1 MKRAGALLSLGGAV
15 TALIVSAGCGPK
27 RVEALPRPPIPDVVQ
42 VVLLSDPESTAP
54 TAVTVTGKPGTVAL
68 TNPTESTTVFSNRPP
83 MPRVRMDEAEIQRQ
97 FGALLADLPEAPR
110 HFNLYFREA
119 TSDLTEE
126 SRAILPDIL
135 TAVRARKVPEITVIG
150 HTDTTGST
158 ASNYQLGFE
167 RAQGVRAL
175 LLKAGLDA
183 SLVDVESHGEADLL
197 RSTPDNTDEP
207 RNRRVEITI
216 R

>member
-1 MKRAGALLSLGGAV
+1 MKGTGAAPLICSAALALAGAS
-15 TALIVSAGCGPK
+15 GCGPK
-27 RVEALPRPPIPDVVQ
+27 RVATPNPSRLE
-42 VVLLSDPESTAP
+42 VVLLPDAESTAP
-54 TAVTVTGKPGTVAL
+54 SSVAVTAKSGNATL
-68 TNPTESTTVFSNRPP
+68 TTPYHSTTVIADRPP
-83 MPRVRMDEAEIQRQ
+83 TAPVKRDEAEIRRE
-97 FGALLADLPEAPR
+97 FGALLAELPETPR

-135 TAVRARKVPEITVIG
+135 TAVKTRKVPEVTVIG

-158 ASNYQLGFE
+158 ASNYQLGLD
-167 RAQGVRAL
+167 RAQAVRAL

>member
-1 MKRAGALLSLGGAV
+1 VKRTGAAALIRSAAIALLA
-15 TALIVSAGCGPK
+15 SAGCAPK
-27 RVEALPRPPIPDVVQ
+27 RAAPPPPDPSRLE
-42 VVLLSDPESTAP
+42 VVLLPD
-54 TAVTVTGKPGTVAL
+54 
-68 TNPTESTTVFSNRPP
+68 TESTTPSSIAVTGKSGNAALTAPYESTTVIADRPP
-83 MPRVRMDEAEIQRQ
+83 TAPVKRDEAEIRREY
-97 FGALLADLPEAPR
+97 GALLAELPETPR

-135 TAVRARKVPEITVIG
+135 TAVKAWKAPEVTVIG

-158 ASNYQLGFE
+158 ASNYQLGLE
-167 RAQGVRAL
+167 RAQSVRGL

-183 SLVDVESHGEADLL
+183 SLVEAESHGEADLL

>member
-1 MKRAGALLSLGGAV
+1 MKRNVAPTLICSAAIALLA
-15 TALIVSAGCGPK
+15 SAGCAPK
-27 RVEALPRPPIPDVVQ
+27 RVATPPPDPSRVE
-42 VVLLSDPESTAP
+42 VVLLPDGESTAP
-54 TAVTVTGKPGTVAL
+54 SSVAVTGKAGNAAL
-68 TNPTESTTVFSNRPP
+68 TAPYESTTVSAGRPP
-83 MPRVRMDEAEIQRQ
+83 TAPVKRDEAEIRRE
-97 FGALLADLPEAPR
+97 FGAILAELPEAPR
-110 HFNLYFREA
+110 HFNLYFMEA

-135 TAVRARKVPEITVIG
+135 TAVKTRKVPELTVIG
-150 HTDTTGST
+150 HTDTTGNT
-158 ASNYQLGFE
+158 ASNYQLGLQ
-167 RAQGVRAL
+167 RAQAVRAL

-197 RSTPDNTDEP
+197 RKTPDNTDEP

>member
-1 MKRAGALLSLGGAV
+1 VKRNGAPPLICCAAIALL
-15 TALIVSAGCGPK
+15 VSAGCASK
-27 RVEALPRPPIPDVVQ
+27 RVATPPPDPSRLE
-42 VVLLSDPESTAP
+42 VVLLPDTESTAP
-54 TAVTVTGKPGTVAL
+54 SSVAVTGKSGNVAL
-68 TNPTESTTVFSNRPP
+68 TTPYESTTVIGDRPP
-83 MPRVRMDEAEIQRQ
+83 TAPVKRDEAEIRRE
-97 FGALLADLPEAPR
+97 FGALLAELPETPR

-135 TAVRARKVPEITVIG
+135 TAVKARKVPELTVIG

-158 ASNYQLGFE
+158 ASNYQLGLE
-167 RAQGVRAL
+167 RARAVRAL
-175 LLKAGLDA
+175 LLKAGLDG

>member
-1 MKRAGALLSLGGAV
+1 MKRHVAPTLIYSAAIAV
-15 TALIVSAGCGPK
+15 LVSAGCGPK
-27 RVEALPRPPIPDVVQ
+27 KVATRPAPPDSPRLE
-42 VVLLSDPESTAP
+42 VVLLPDPESTTP
-54 TAVTVTGKPGTVAL
+54 SSVAVTAKSGNAAL
-68 TNPTESTTVFSNRPP
+68 TAPYTSTTVIADRPP
-83 MPRVRMDEAEIQRQ
+83 TTPVKRDEAEIRREY
-97 FGALLADLPEAPR
+97 GALLAEPPETPR

-126 SRAILPDIL
+126 SRAIVPDIL
-135 TAVRARKVPEITVIG
+135 TAAKARKVPEVTVIG

-158 ASNYQLGFE
+158 ASNYQLGLQ
-167 RAQGVRAL
+167 RAQAVRAL
-175 LLKAGLDA
+175 LLKVGLDD

>member
-1 MKRAGALLSLGGAV
+1 M
-15 TALIVSAGCGPK
+15 SAGCGPK
-27 RVEALPRPPIPDVVQ
+27 RVEHAPRPPDPAWFE
-42 VVLLSDPESTAP
+42 VVLLPDPESTTP
-54 TAVTVTGKPGTVAL
+54 SSVTVTGKSGTAAL
-68 TNPTESTTVFSNRPP
+68 TTPYESTTVFADRPP
-83 MPRVRMDEAEIQRQ
+83 TAPVKMDEAEIQRE
-97 FGALLADLPEAPR
+97 FGALLAELPEAPR

-135 TAVRARKVPEITVIG
+135 TAVKARKVPEVTVIG

-158 ASNYQLGFE
+158 ASNYQLGLE
-167 RAQGVRAL
+167 RAQAVRAL